1 MTKIWTFF
9 DAATEMEDIQNKLE
23 MYCAPLRLAIDAL
36 ETSYIPTDKTGT
48 AEKCSN
54 TLLLVLFKLMELRD
68 SLQPAI
74 DATYQRSKESKEVLV

>member
-1 MTKIWTFF
+1 MAKTWTFF

-23 MYCAPLRLAIDAL
+23 MYCAPMRLAIDAL
-36 ETSYIPTDKTGT
+36 ENYIPTDKTGT

-54 TLLLVLFKLMELRD
+54 TLLLVFFKLMELRD

-74 DATYQRSKESKEVLV
+74 DATYQRSKESKEALV